1 MQYFLLQPILKDADA
16 VRQYRKALE
25 TFAKE
30 SFNKLNESVNWD
42 KEWPMGP
49 AVVDAAYMPSQ
60 NSISKYFQRLV
71 LNCVLK
77 TVSLLLV

>member
-1 MQYFLLQPILKDADA
+1 MEYFILQPTLKDADA

-25 TFAKE
+25 TFAKD
-30 SFNKLNESVNWD
+30 SFKKLNQDVNWE

-49 AVVDAAYMPSQ
+49 ALVNAAYMPPQ

-71 LNCVLK
+71 LNCDLQSV
-77 TVSLLLV
+77 LLLL